1 MGRYKLLG
9 CKIMEREIAS
19 VVYSCKNVI
28 DVTLIRQKLHDR
40 PDNLRKVLQNEIDQ
54 LESNEH
60 KYSNDTKEND
70 FDANNGSV
78 FSYFSII
85 FVFNLLN

>member
-54 LESNEH
+54 L
-60 KYSNDTKEND
+60 
-70 FDANNGSV
+70 
-78 FSYFSII
+78 
-85 FVFNLLN
+85 

>member
-28 DVTLIRQKLHDR
+28 DVTLIRRNFTTDRIICARYCKMKLINWSVMSINILMIQKKMILMQFFWDMDYVR
-40 PDNLRKVLQNEIDQ
+40 MR
-54 LESNEH
+54 
-60 KYSNDTKEND
+60 
-70 FDANNGSV
+70 
-78 FSYFSII
+78 
-85 FVFNLLN
+85 